1 MVQASDLYMA
11 ICLGFH
17 ISLGTDVEA
26 WGTPDALG
34 QRWEVERVWILVV
47 LELLLKPGMVT
58 NTFLVLKK
66 DTNQCIFVF

>member
-1 MVQASDLYMA
+1 MA

-47 LELLLKPGMVT
+47 LELLLIPGMVT
-58 NTFLVLKK
+58 KTFLVLKK
-66 DTNQCIFVF
+66 RYFYSGPRC

>member
-1 MVQASDLYMA
+1 MA

-34 QRWEVERVWILVV
+34 QRWEAERVLILVV
-47 LELLLKPGMVT
+47 LELLSKSGMVT

>member
-47 LELLLKPGMVT
+47 LELL
-58 NTFLVLKK
+58 
-66 DTNQCIFVF
+66 